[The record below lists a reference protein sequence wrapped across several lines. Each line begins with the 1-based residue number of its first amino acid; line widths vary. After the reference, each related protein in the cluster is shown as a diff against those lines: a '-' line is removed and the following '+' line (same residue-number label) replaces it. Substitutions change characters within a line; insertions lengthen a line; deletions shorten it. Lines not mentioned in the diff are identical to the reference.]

1 MDNIKS
7 NNPEILVDIPANRTL
22 LAGRFTAH
30 AAHKPEAIHGLQS
43 LADAFRHYNPSVN
56 VELEDKNGGVRTEPF
71 TFRAIE
77 DFSVEGITAQSTFFK
92 EAALSREGY
101 LKVAKQL
108 RRDGRLREALSNP
121 EKRKAFLSVVQAM
134 IQDLKNLK

>member
-1 MDNIKS
+1 MNNIKS

-30 AAHKPEAIHGLQS
+30 TAHKPEAIHGLQS
-43 LADAFRHYNPSVN
+43 LADVFRHYNPSVN
-56 VELEDKNGGVRTEPF
+56 VELEDKNGGVQIEPF

-77 DFSVEGITAQSTFFK
+77 DFSIEGITAQSKFLK
-92 EAALSREGY
+92 EASFSREGY

-108 RRDGRLREALSNP
+108 KRDGQLRDTLSNP